1 MKNYMVTGLAA
12 LALAACAPAVP
23 DSAAPGAGAG
33 AGVGFGNYQV
43 YDAQQAAREAE
54 LTGTALPAPRAVSAE
69 VLETAE
75 AVEAAETAQAA
86 QATQAAETT
95 EAALALEASAVLD
108 ATRPDGQ
115 VLNASPSNPPP
126 AVINA
131 AGISKENDFDAVG
144 EQRSIE
150 DDAARRAALKAQ
162 YQDVR
167 PTAVPTRSGQD
178 GPNIVAFALATS
190 NPRGQG
196 IYRRVGLNLQAKYTR
211 NCAKYPSPDLAQS
224 AFLARGGPE
233 RDRLGLDPDGDGYA
247 CSWDPAPFRAA
258 KAAGR
263 QAEAPLDA
271 ASPLD
276 E

>member
-1 MKNYMVTGLAA
+1 MGCKIAENFAEKAGLTVKNFMLMSIAG

-23 DSAAPGAGAG
+23 DSGAPNTGE
-33 AGVGFGNYQV
+33 GVGFGSYQE
-43 YDAQQAAREAE
+43 YDAKQAAREAQ
-54 LTGTALPAPRAVSAE
+54 LNGTALPAPSAVSAE
-69 VLETAE
+69 TLGTPEGDVAS
-75 AVEAAETAQAA
+75 
-86 QATQAAETT
+86 
-95 EAALALEASAVLD
+95 EASAVLD

-131 AGISKENDFDAVG
+131 AGISQENDFDAVG
-144 EQRSIE
+144 AERSIE

-162 YQDVR
+162 YQDVT
-167 PTAVPTRSGQD
+167 PTVVPTRSGRD
-178 GPNIVAFALATS
+178 GPNIVQYALSTS

-196 IYRRVGLNLQAKYTR
+196 LYRRVGLNLQAKYTR
-211 NCAKYPSPDLAQS
+211 NCAKFPSPDLAQS
-224 AFLARGGPE
+224 EFLAKGGPE

-258 KAAGR
+258 KSAGLA
-263 QAEAPLDA
+263 AEAPLTA
-271 ASPLD
+271 TALAT